1 MAESNKITTNEQ
13 AVRCMKNII
22 ANVEKVI
29 VGKQYA
35 VSLVMATLACRG
47 HVLIEDVPGVGK
59 TSLVAALARSVSG
72 SYKRI
77 QFTPDIMPSDITG
90 YSAFS
95 PKTGEFEYRP
105 GAVMSQF
112 VLADEI
118 NRTSPK
124 TQSSLLEVMEENQ
137 VTVDGQTRPVPS
149 PFMVL
154 ATQNPVDYLGTFAL
168 PEAQLDRF
176 FMKITLGYPD
186 ETAESKMLDR
196 FRGKN
201 PMDELTA
208 VAEGADILNIQE
220 LTEKIHVDAD
230 INKFILTVT
239 RHTREDKDV
248 QLGASPRASICL
260 YKAAQAWALYNE
272 RDYVV
277 PDDVAQMAPHVL
289 SHRILM
295 KQEASI
301 RKIDV
306 NDVLNKAL
314 YLAAAG
320 TVPK

>member
-1 MAESNKITTNEQ
+1 MSSEFTNQQ
-13 AVRCMKNII
+13 ALRCMRAII
-22 ANVEKVI
+22 GNVEKII

-35 VSLVMATLACRG
+35 ISLVIATLACRG

-59 TSLVAALARSVSG
+59 TSLVAALARSVNCSF
-72 SYKRI
+72 KRI

-137 VTVDGQTRPVPS
+137 VTVDGHTHMVPS

-176 FMKITLGYPD
+176 FMKISLGYPD
-186 ETAESKMLDR
+186 EKSESKMLER
-196 FRGKN
+196 FKGKN
-201 PMDELTA
+201 PMDSLA
-208 VAEGADILNIQE
+208 PVAEGGDIIALQNLVEQ
-220 LTEKIHVDAD
+220 IHVDPE
-230 INKFILTVT
+230 INRFIVTVT
-239 RHTREDKDV
+239 RHTRQHPDV

-260 YKAAQAWALYNE
+260 FRAAQAWALYE
-272 RDYVV
+272 GRDYVV
-277 PDDVAQMAPHVL
+277 PDDVMQMAAPVL

-295 KQEASI
+295 RQEASI
-301 RKIDV
+301 RKVSVD
-306 NDVLNKAL
+306 DVLDNAL
-314 YLAAAG
+314 NLATQGANRR
-320 TVPK
+320 

>member
-1 MAESNKITTNEQ
+1 
-13 AVRCMKNII
+13 MKRVIG
-22 ANVEKVI
+22 NVEKII

-35 VSLVMATLACRG
+35 ISLVMATLACRG

-59 TSLVAALARSVSG
+59 TSLVAALARSVDG
-72 SYKRI
+72 SFKRI

-137 VTVDGQTRPVPS
+137 VTVDGMTYTVPS

-186 ETAESKMLDR
+186 ENAESKMLER
-196 FRGKN
+196 FKGKN
-201 PMDELTA
+201 PMDELRPIA
-208 VAEGADILNIQE
+208 AGADINAIQN
-220 LTEKIHVDAD
+220 LVEKIHVHEE
-230 INKFILTVT
+230 INKFILTIT
-239 RHTREDKDV
+239 RYTREHEDV
-248 QLGASPRASICL
+248 TLGASPRASICL
-260 YKAAQAWALYNE
+260 FKASQAWAMFSG
-272 RDYVV
+272 RDYVT
-277 PDDVAQMAPHVL
+277 PDDVLQMATHVL
-289 SHRILM
+289 SHRILLR
-295 KQEASI
+295 QEASLRRI
-301 RKIDV
+301 TVDHVIEQAVKYATASI
-306 NDVLNKAL
+306 KA
-314 YLAAAG
+314 
-320 TVPK
+320 